1 MTDYGVA
8 KIQIGK
14 NGLSENFFSTLE
26 TYFKLHK
33 NVKVIVLKSAR
44 ENREMTRE
52 YANKIL
58 EKLGK
63 NYTARIV
70 GHTIA
75 VKKWRHE
82 KKEEERMFPRKA
94 SSTKKVVKKKVV
106 SKKKVVKKSV
116 AKKK

>member
-14 NGLSENFFSTLE
+14 NGISENFFSTLE
-26 TYFKLHK
+26 SYFKSHK

-44 ENREMTRE
+44 EEREMTKD
-52 YANKIL
+52 YAKQIL

-75 VKKWRHE
+75 LKKWRHE
-82 KKEEERMFPRKA
+82 KKENEKLFPRKQ
-94 SSTKKVVKKKVV
+94 KEQIKKKVIT
-106 SKKKVVKKSV
+106 KKKTKVL
-116 AKKK
+116 